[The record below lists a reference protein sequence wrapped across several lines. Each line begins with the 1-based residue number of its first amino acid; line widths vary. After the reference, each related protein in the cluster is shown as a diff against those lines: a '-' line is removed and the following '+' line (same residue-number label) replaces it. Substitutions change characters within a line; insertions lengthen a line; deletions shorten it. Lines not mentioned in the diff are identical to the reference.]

1 MQYRPNDE
9 KYLTDGIPDEDKV
22 LADLENIKERIV
34 AFNVRVGKVY
44 AELSEAQKSIIV
56 ALSGARNS
64 GYTKEFNN
72 ILTDIMS
79 LKNET
84 QNMYDMN
91 IYPLLFFIE
100 RVDHLRALKKAINED
115 EYLKSK
121 WNEIMLYMRMKD

>member
-1 MQYRPNDE
+1 MQYRPNDA

-34 AFNVRVGKVY
+34 SFNVRVGRVY
-44 AELSEAQKSIIV
+44 NELSEAQKSIIV
-56 ALSGARNS
+56 ALSGARNG

-84 QNMYDMN
+84 QYMYDMN

-100 RVDHLRALKKAINED
+100 QVNHLRTIKKTINED
-115 EYLKSK
+115 PYLKEK
-121 WNEIMLYMRMKD
+121 WNEIMLYIRMKE